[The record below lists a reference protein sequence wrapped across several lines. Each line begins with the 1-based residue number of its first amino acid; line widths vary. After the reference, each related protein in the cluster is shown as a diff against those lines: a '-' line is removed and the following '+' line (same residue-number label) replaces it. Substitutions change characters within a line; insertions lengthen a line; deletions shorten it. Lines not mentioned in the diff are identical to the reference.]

1 MKTTKTKRAGLT
13 SRRTFLKTGAAAAG
27 AALLGAAVKAT
38 PSSATDQAQDNIEEV
53 QLLFVQT
60 SKDVVLEKGKM
71 TLKGISPMTIF
82 FSDRPKRIAGHMAT
96 EDFVADWKE
105 GKGKNSF
112 VDNPPNATL
121 SIFGKDEI
129 VDIVIE
135 LKNPRLNGND
145 FIYDIGVLEEDHPI
159 TSGPCSLF
167 IDPIG
172 RPLSPISIAGV
183 HRRHRRRHRRHAR
196 HRHEAMHHRR

>member
-1 MKTTKTKRAGLT
+1 MNEKDSRPKEPKAAKQ
-13 SRRTFLKTGAAAAG
+13 SRRAFLKTGAAAAG
-27 AALLGAAVKAT
+27 VALLGAAVKAT

-145 FIYDIGVLEEDHPI
+145 FIYDIGVLEEGHPI

-183 HRRHRRRHRRHAR
+183 HRRHRRRARRRHAVIR
-196 HRHEAMHHRR
+196 